1 MEAEILLKRKPNDA
15 EIDAEGDLNLLK
27 NLEEKVNDLLKA
39 FQEIKRERDGL
50 ALALGI
56 EKEKSTRLEKKLE
69 FFSEEREKV
78 KIKIDQLLHRLKGVG
93 GWPGSVVERQGDTDK

>member
-1 MEAEILLKRKPNDA
+1 MEAEILLKRRPQDT
-15 EIDAEGDLNLLK
+15 ETDPEGDLNILK
-27 NLEEKVNDLLKA
+27 NLEEKVSDLLKA

-78 KIKIDQLLHRLKGVG
+78 KIKIDQVLHRLKGVG
-93 GWPGSVVERQGDTDK
+93 G

>member
-1 MEAEILLKRKPNDA
+1 MEAEILLRRKPD
-15 EIDAEGDLNLLK
+15 DAEGDPEEDSDLLK
-27 NLEEKVNDLLKA
+27 NLEEKVSDLLKA

-50 ALALGI
+50 ASALGM
-56 EKEKSTRLEKKLE
+56 EKEKSTRLERKLE

-93 GWPGSVVERQGDTDK
+93 G

>member
-1 MEAEILLKRKPNDA
+1 MEAEILLRRKPS
-15 EIDAEGDLNLLK
+15 DAEGDPEGDLNFLK
-27 NLEEKVNDLLKA
+27 NLEEKVSDLLKA

-78 KIKIDQLLHRLKGVG
+78 KIKIDQLLHRLKVVG
-93 GWPGSVVERQGDTDK
+93 G

>member
-1 MEAEILLKRKPNDA
+1 MEAEILLKRRPNDT
-15 EIDAEGDLNLLK
+15 ELDPEVDPGGDLNLLK
-27 NLEEKVNDLLKA
+27 NLEEKVSDLLRA

-50 ALALGI
+50 ALALGM

-78 KIKIDQLLHRLKGVG
+78 KIRIDQVLHRLKGVG
-93 GWPGSVVERQGDTDK
+93 G

>member
-1 MEAEILLKRKPNDA
+1 MEAEILLERKPDNA
-15 EIDAEGDLNLLK
+15 EGDPEGDLNFLK
-27 NLEEKVNDLLKA
+27 NLEEKVSDLLKA

-93 GWPGSVVERQGDTDK
+93 G

>member
-1 MEAEILLKRKPNDA
+1 MEAEILLKRKPKDA
-15 EIDAEGDLNLLK
+15 EVEPEGDLNLLK
-27 NLEEKVNDLLKA
+27 NLEEKVSDLLKV

-69 FFSEEREKV
+69 FFSQEREKV
-78 KIKIDQLLHRLKGVG
+78 KVKIDQLLHRLKGTG
-93 GWPGSVVERQGDTDK
+93 G

>member
-1 MEAEILLKRKPNDA
+1 MEAEILLRKKPS
-15 EIDAEGDLNLLK
+15 DAEGDPEGDLNFLK
-27 NLEEKVNDLLKA
+27 NLEEKVSDLLKA

-78 KIKIDQLLHRLKGVG
+78 KIKIDQVLHRLKGVG
-93 GWPGSVVERQGDTDK
+93 G